1 MESLKNKISFS
12 MNKINHRL
20 HSRRDFLGVLAA
32 AVPLLSFGKIEPEII
47 LYNGNIFTVN
57 PKEPTAQALAIAD
70 GRLIAVG
77 SNDGILR
84 MATAKTK
91 KIDLG
96 YKTVLPGFIDAH
108 THPAYSGIKH
118 LKMVDCDLRTIKD
131 IKETIRQRAA
141 NTPKGNWVEGF
152 KYDDTKTNEGRKINI
167 ADLDDAAPEHPV
179 RITHR
184 GGHTYYCNSL
194 AFKIANVNE
203 STPNP
208 QGGEFEKTSDGK
220 LTGCVKE
227 TAADVFDKLIPDI
240 ATRAEKQEG
249 VKLISKMMAK
259 TGVTS
264 VTDAGGTPDFLQ
276 AYEDAYE
283 AGELHAR
290 IYCMIRYTHIDKM
303 MAAGVRTGMGNDWV
317 KIGGMKMAC
326 DGSIS
331 ERTARL
337 SQPYTGRPNDF
348 GIMMMDDE
356 QMYPYAKK
364 AYDAGWQI
372 GIHANGDVGIDTTL
386 KLYERLNKEKPKKD
400 PRFRIEH
407 CTIINDNLIQR
418 MKSLGVIPTPF
429 STYVYYHGEKM
440 KAYGEERLKNMFA
453 LRSFLNA
460 GIRPT
465 QASDYPP
472 GPFEP
477 MMALQSSVTRT
488 DIKGTVWG
496 ANQKV
501 TVEEAIKF
509 GTINGA
515 YASYEEKIKG
525 SLEAGKL
532 ADLVVLGRN
541 PFKENPSTLITIPV
555 ERTMTG
561 GKWVYES

>member
-1 MESLKNKISFS
+1 
-12 MNKINHRL
+12 MNKIYHHL
-20 HSRRDFLGVLAA
+20 HSRRDFIGIFAA

-47 LYNGNIFTVN
+47 LYNGTIFTIN

-77 SNDGILR
+77 SNADILR
-84 MATAKTK
+84 MATARTK

-96 YKTVLPGFIDAH
+96 FKTVLPGFIDAH
-108 THPAYSGIKH
+108 SHPAYSGLAH
-118 LKMVDCDLRTIKD
+118 LKKVDCDLRSIND
-131 IKETIRQRAA
+131 IKEAIRQKAA
-141 NTPKGNWVEGF
+141 STPKGKWVEGF
-152 KYDDTKTNEGRKINI
+152 KYDDTKTIEGRKINI
-167 ADLDDAAPEHPV
+167 SDLDDAAPEHPV
-179 RITHR
+179 RISHR
-184 GGHTYYCNSL
+184 GGHTNFCNSL
-194 AFKIANVNE
+194 AFKMANVNE

-208 QGGEFEKTSDGK
+208 QGGEFEKTPEGK

-240 ATRAEKQEG
+240 ATRSEKQEG

-259 TGVTS
+259 TGITS

-283 AGELHAR
+283 AGELDVR
-290 IYCMIRYTHIDKM
+290 IYCMIRHIHIDKM
-303 MAAGVRTGMGNDWV
+303 IAAGVRTGMGNDWV

-337 SQPYTGRPNDF
+337 SQPYTGRPNDY
-348 GIMMMDDE
+348 GILMMDEE
-356 QMYPYAKK
+356 QLYPDAKK

-386 KLYERLNKEKPKKD
+386 KLYERLHKENPKKD

-407 CTIINDNLIQR
+407 CTMINDNLIQR
-418 MKSLGVIPTPF
+418 MKKLGVIPTPF

-488 DIKGTVWG
+488 DMKGTVWG

-501 TVEEAIKF
+501 TIEEAIKI

-515 YASYEEKIKG
+515 YASYEERSKG

-541 PFKENPSTLITIPV
+541 PYKENPSTLISIPI

>member
-1 MESLKNKISFS
+1 
-12 MNKINHRL
+12 MNKTNHPL
-20 HSRRDFLGVLAA
+20 HSRRDFLGLFAA
-32 AVPLLSFGKIEPEII
+32 AVPLLSFGRIEPEII
-47 LYNGNIFTVN
+47 LYNGTIFTIN
-57 PKEPTAQALAIAD
+57 PKEPTAQAVAIAD

-77 SNDGILR
+77 SNADILR
-84 MATAKTK
+84 MATARTK
-91 KIDLG
+91 KVDLG

-108 THPAYSGIKH
+108 SHPAYSGLAH
-118 LKMVDCDLRTIKD
+118 LKKVDCDLRSIND
-131 IKETIRQRAA
+131 IKEAIKQKAA
-141 NTPKGNWVEGF
+141 STPKGKWVEGF
-152 KYDDTKTNEGRKINI
+152 KYDDTKTIEGRKINI
-167 ADLDDAAPEHPV
+167 SDLDDAAPEHPV
-179 RITHR
+179 RISHR
-184 GGHTYYCNSL
+184 GGHTNFCNSL
-194 AFKIANVNE
+194 AFKMANVNE

-208 QGGEFEKTSDGK
+208 QGGEFEKTPEGK

-240 ATRAEKQEG
+240 ATRSEKQQG

-259 TGVTS
+259 TGITS

-283 AGELHAR
+283 AGELDVR
-290 IYCMIRYTHIDKM
+290 IYCMIRHIHIDKM
-303 MAAGVRTGMGNDWV
+303 IAAGVRTGMGNDWV

-337 SQPYTGRPNDF
+337 SQPYTGRPNDY
-348 GIMMMDDE
+348 GIIMMDE
-356 QMYPYAKK
+356 EQLYPDAKK

-386 KLYERLNKEKPKKD
+386 KLYERLYKEKPKKD

-407 CTIINDNLIQR
+407 CTMINDNLIQR
-418 MKSLGVIPTPF
+418 MKKLGVIPTPF

-501 TVEEAIKF
+501 TIEEAIKI

-515 YASYEEKIKG
+515 YASYEEKSKG

-541 PFKENPSTLITIPV
+541 PFKENPSTLITIPI